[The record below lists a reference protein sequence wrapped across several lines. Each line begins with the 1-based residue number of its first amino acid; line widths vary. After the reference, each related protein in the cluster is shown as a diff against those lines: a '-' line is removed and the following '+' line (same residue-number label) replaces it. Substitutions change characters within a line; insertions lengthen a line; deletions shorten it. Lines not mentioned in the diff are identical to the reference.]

1 MSLPDILSWLA
12 NIHKAILRLSTTR
25 IFCLCRTIYSV
36 TYPEL
41 RNVNSFTRSKILEL
55 NFTFY
60 IFYIRHIRDISQ
72 LCIYRMYIFKMSQN
86 YKLVIDPIES
96 FHTLE
101 KISWCHDF
109 WNQIRK
115 CQMFDNWIYSCHSLS
130 SSQGTCPP
138 PAIKASML
146 CATIKQFTTSA
157 RWFLGNTECTSW
169 GINPKCL
176 EKYQFSADAKIQ
188 FLSVLRQM
196 VWLCWFYEYEPG
208 SRRSQGSPVWDFVD
222 DSNHKP
228 AGLDIGQPPYIL
240 RS

>member
-25 IFCLCRTIYSV
+25 IFCLCRTIY
-36 TYPEL
+36 
-41 RNVNSFTRSKILEL
+41 
-55 NFTFY
+55 
-60 IFYIRHIRDISQ
+60 IS
-72 LCIYRMYIFKMSQN
+72 YMYIFKMSQN

-157 RWFLGNTECTSW
+157 QWFLGNTECTSW